1 MAPELNGTSFASV
14 ACSESDGGGVCHLC
28 VAALERGLGCGWC
41 HDIARCTK
49 RTQCQVRKL
58 SSLLH
63 SKYSSVL
70 RCVTPF
76 HQTFPS
82 SSLPKSAS
90 ASIGKF
96 PQTDGVC

>member
-1 MAPELNGTSFASV
+1 MDPELNGTSFASV

-58 SSLLH
+58 SSLVLH
-63 SKYSSVL
+63 SKYSSVSIPSNISIL
-70 RCVTPF
+70 LASEICVSKYWKVP
-76 HQTFPS
+76 PNRWCV
-82 SSLPKSAS
+82 LV
-90 ASIGKF
+90 
-96 PQTDGVC
+96 D